1 MKRKDFLRLSGSLAV
16 GTVTTAPAFLVSGCE
31 PVPPVPRETV
41 TEKDIALLNDIA
53 DAILPGKGEVPG
65 AKAAKTGEYMFM
77 MYSDMLK
84 EDDKELMLNGLNR
97 IDADAFELFKSDFGS
112 LEKEK
117 KEFLLKNY
125 HNEAFAYG
133 QQKAAGLPTDDHFY
147 SLFRSLTLSGYFSSE
162 IGSTKARIYNPVPGG
177 FTGCIPL
184 KPGQKPLG

>member
-41 TEKDIALLNDIA
+41 TEKDVPLLNDIA
-53 DAILPGKGEVPG
+53 DAILPGKDEVPG

-147 SLFRSLTLSGYFSSE
+147 SLYRSLTLSGYFSSE